1 MSATAAERIAYTV
14 ECFFN
19 AARIED
25 SAERTGLE
33 QKVCQCLLDHDKGK
47 PFAVLHRQ
55 ALFLYRDALS
65 PPVSYAAP
73 QADGPS
79 VWTDGKKIS
88 RLDPV
93 QYQGAQSVIL
103 LGAAGLVLTM
113 PGLSQAE
120 QKKAGVEYSGGVS
133 SNNNNNNKIGR
144 AHV

>member
-55 ALFLYRDALS
+55 ALFLYRDALFRLS
-65 PPVSYAAP
+65 VMPRRRLTVPVSG
-73 QADGPS
+73 QT
-79 VWTDGKKIS
+79 VKKS
-88 RLDPV
+88 L
-93 QYQGAQSVIL
+93 ALIL
-103 LGAAGLVLTM
+103 F
-113 PGLSQAE
+113 S
-120 QKKAGVEYSGGVS
+120 
-133 SNNNNNNKIGR
+133 IR
-144 AHV
+144 ARSP